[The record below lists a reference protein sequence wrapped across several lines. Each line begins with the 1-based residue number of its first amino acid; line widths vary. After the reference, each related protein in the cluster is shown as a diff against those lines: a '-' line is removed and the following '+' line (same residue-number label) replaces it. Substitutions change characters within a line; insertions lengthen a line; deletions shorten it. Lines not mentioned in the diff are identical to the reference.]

1 MYGYKKVISSQP
13 FSLISAVYH
22 SSGALPFTF
31 ECPHGVKDGWEPRDE
46 CEINFGDIVDIQLTL
61 YEAMLEHALLEK
73 PTQIY
78 KSKK

>member
-1 MYGYKKVISSQP
+1 
-13 FSLISAVYH
+13 
-22 SSGALPFTF
+22 LPFTF